1 MKILLFTGAGASIEL
16 GVPGMR
22 QLAREFGT
30 HLADVG
36 TSQALLKAYDERLQ
50 GGDFDFEVLID
61 ELDKLAAT
69 PQLASNWMIDA
80 DTHSFD
86 QFQVVRNE
94 AEWFVQHACERIDP
108 EKARQ
113 MWRPTLLSVAEHTLC
128 IATTNYDRAVEIAA
142 RDAGITVNDGF
153 EAFGHSE
160 FARWN
165 NFATDERIHLAKM
178 HGSTD
183 WYRAKGDNHV
193 PQQVVKLR
201 HPMALFGEITINA
214 GDRVLEN
221 AIILPAREKRTVEN
235 PFRKLQYVF
244 ERAAED
250 AEIAIFLGTSLR
262 DDHIFSV
269 ASECCERIPTA
280 LVSPDDHSRLPP
292 DAVKV
297 NQSASQFLISTLPR
311 AMAVP
316 TRDEFVQVLR
326 QESGWSETVLDD
338 LSAVRNGLLR
348 TEDRCAAIDRL
359 CEARMS
365 LDEPQIE
372 YLLKDPNDDIRK
384 YALGLI
390 PDSRDPASALATAR
404 LIGDSVED
412 AEFKNE
418 LELLIQLNSP
428 EQPKVDAKTS

>member
-1 MKILLFTGAGASIEL
+1 MNILLFTGAGASVEL

-36 TSQALLKAYDERLQ
+36 TPQALLDAYEERLQ
-50 GGDFDFEVLID
+50 EDDFDFEDLID

-69 PQLASNWMIDA
+69 SRLATIWKVDA
-80 DTHSFD
+80 DTHSFE

-108 EKARQ
+108 ELARQ
-113 MWRPTLLSVAEHTLC
+113 MWRPTLISVAEHTLC

-142 RDAGITVNDGF
+142 RDAGVTVNDGF
-153 EAFGHSE
+153 GAFGNSE
-160 FARWN
+160 FALWN
-165 NFATDERIHLAKM
+165 NFARTEPIHLVKM

-183 WYRAKGDNHV
+183 WYRARGVNDV

-201 HPMALFGEITINA
+201 HPMALFGDITIN
-214 GDRVLEN
+214 DRERVLEN
-221 AIILPAREKRTVEN
+221 AIILPAREKRTVED
-235 PFRKLQYVF
+235 PFRKLQYIF
-244 ERAAED
+244 ERAAEE

-262 DDHIFSV
+262 DDHIFGV
-269 ASECCERIPTA
+269 AAECSERIATA
-280 LVSPDDHSRLPP
+280 VVSPDEHPRLPP
-292 DAVKV
+292 GATKV
-297 NQSASQFLISTLPR
+297 NQSASQFLVSTLPR

-316 TRDEFVQVLR
+316 TKDEFVQVLR
-326 QESGWSETVLDD
+326 QESGWSKTVLDD
-338 LSAVRNGLLR
+338 LSASRNRLLR

-365 LDEPQIE
+365 LDEPAIE
-372 YLLKDPNDDIRK
+372 YLLEDPDADIRK
-384 YALGLI
+384 YALALI
-390 PDSRDPASALATAR
+390 PDSRDRASALAKAR
-404 LIGDSVED
+404 LIGDSIED

-428 EQPKVDAKTS
+428 EHPKVDAKTS